1 LTLISS
7 KKVLFLFSKDNANMP
22 IPIVNSIATWF
33 LKKRF
38 HQIELFLK
46 YPHDVQNELLFQLIA
61 MAKDTEIGKQYDF
74 ASIKDYKTFA
84 ERLPILTYED
94 NQERIERSRKGEN
107 NIFWPTPI
115 KWFAKSS
122 GTTSAKSKFIPVSY
136 ESLEDCH
143 YAASKDLL
151 CMYLNNNENSQL
163 FTGKSLRL
171 GGSKELYTEN
181 GTVFGDLS
189 AILIDNMPF
198 WAEFSSTPSNKVSLM
213 SDWEYKMQAIVDE
226 TINENVTSLAGV
238 PSWMLVLLNNVLE
251 TTGKD
256 SLFDVW
262 PNLEVYFHGGVSF
275 MPYAEQY
282 KTILPK
288 KDFRYYEIYNASEG
302 FFAIQDQNNSSELL
316 LMLDY
321 GIFYEFIPMDTYGTE
336 DQKIIPLSEVR
347 KDVNYAV
354 VITTNAGLWRYKI
367 GDTIRFTSTNPYR
380 IKVSGRTKHHIN
392 VFGEELII
400 ENAEDALKKVCKKTK
415 ADIVDYTVAPI
426 FMEGKEK
433 GAHEWLIE
441 FKKPPTDINLF
452 NELLDNALKS
462 LNSDYE
468 AKRYNNITLNKPKI
482 NIARQQ
488 LFYDWLKLH
497 NKLGGQHK
505 IPRLSNTR
513 KYIDELL
520 TLNN

>member
-1 LTLISS
+1 
-7 KKVLFLFSKDNANMP
+7 MP
-22 IPIVNSIATWF
+22 IPLVNSIASWF

-46 YPHDVQNELLFQLIA
+46 YPNDVQNELLLNLIDI
-61 MAKDTEIGKQYDF
+61 AKDTELGKQYEFD
-74 ASIKDYKTFA
+74 SIKTYKDFA
-84 ERLPILTYED
+84 ERIPISSYED
-94 NQERIERSRKGEN
+94 YQDKIERSRKGER

-122 GTTSAKSKFIPVSY
+122 GTTNAKSKFIPVSM

-143 YAASKDLL
+143 YAAGKDLL
-151 CMYLNNNENSQL
+151 CMYLNNNEDSQL

-171 GGSKELYTEN
+171 GGSKDLYEEN

-198 WAEFSSTPSNKVSLM
+198 WAEFSSTPSSKVSLM
-213 SDWEYKMQAIVDE
+213 SDWEYKMQAIVYE

-251 TTGKD
+251 HTEKK
-256 SLFDVW
+256 SLFDIW

-275 MPYAEQY
+275 TPYMDQY
-282 KTILPK
+282 KSLLPK
-288 KDFRYYEIYNASEG
+288 RDFKYYEIYNASEG

-321 GIFYEFIPMDTYGTE
+321 GIFYEFIPMDTYGSE
-336 DQKIIPLSEVR
+336 NEKAIPLS
-347 KDVNYAV
+347 DVEIGKNYAV
-354 VITTNAGLWRYKI
+354 IITTNAGLWRYKI
-367 GDTIRFTSTNPYR
+367 GDTVRFTSINPYR
-380 IKVSGRTKHHIN
+380 VKVSGRTKHFIN
-392 VFGEELII
+392 AFGEELII

-415 ADIVDYTVAPI
+415 AEIVDFTAAPI
-426 FMEGKEK
+426 FMNGKEK

-441 FKKPPTDINLF
+441 FKKMPNDIDYF
-452 NELLDNALKS
+452 NELFDNALKAI
-462 LNSDYE
+462 NSDYE
-468 AKRYNNITLNKPKI
+468 AKRYNNMTLNKPKI
-482 NIARQQ
+482 NIAREN
-488 LFYDWLKLH
+488 LFYDWLKEN

-505 IPRLSNTR
+505 VPRLSNSR
-513 KYIDELL
+513 MYLDDLL
-520 TLNN
+520 KLNF